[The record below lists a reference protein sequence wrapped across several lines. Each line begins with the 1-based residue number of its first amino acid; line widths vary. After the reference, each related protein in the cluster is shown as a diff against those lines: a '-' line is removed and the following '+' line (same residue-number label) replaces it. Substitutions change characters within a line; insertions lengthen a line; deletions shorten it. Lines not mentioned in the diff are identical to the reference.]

1 MESKFSNKITEIIAL
16 SREEATRLESSF
28 VAPEHLLL
36 AMFKIDGGMTTN
48 ILKTL
53 NTDISRIKITLEE
66 QVKANYTTSEP
77 VTGELPFNH
86 LANNIL
92 RLAVLE
98 ARLDGVQQVE
108 EHHMLEA
115 MLHDAAKNGVREILE
130 ENNVNYVDLKGML
143 NKKENKSSNT
153 KYQGNHE
160 YEDEFEDEF
169 EEVGTNG
176 GTIDNAQSATGT
188 STKKSVKT
196 PVLDNF
202 GVDLTQWAA
211 EGKLDPVVGRDKEI
225 IRVLEILGRRKKN
238 NPILIG
244 EPGVGKSAI
253 VEGLAQMIADKKS
266 SPVLYG
272 KRLVSLDMTGMVAGT
287 KYRGQ
292 FEERMKQ
299 LLKELENN
307 KNIILF
313 IDEIHT
319 MIGAGGAPGTMD
331 AANILK
337 PALARGTIQCIGATT
352 LDEYRNSVE
361 KDGALERRF
370 QKVIVE
376 QTTPEQTLQILHNI
390 KKRYED
396 HHHVEYSGAAIMA
409 CVKMTERYVNDR
421 QFPDKAIDALDEA
434 GSKVFISNAQMPPE
448 IHEAEEELKTVIG
461 KKNSAVSNQNFELA
475 ASYRDRQTK
484 LEKELQAMKD
494 EWNGG
499 SLKRLPVS
507 DDDVANVVSQM
518 SGIPV
523 QRIAEDESAKL
534 RGMAES
540 LKKSVVAQD
549 KAIDK
554 ISKAILRNRIGLHD
568 PGHPIGVFM
577 FLGPTGVGKTYLA
590 KKLAEQMFGSADN
603 LIRIDMSEYTE
614 SFTTSRLTGAP
625 PGYVGYEQG
634 GQLTEKVRRKPYS
647 IVLLDE
653 IEKAHGNV
661 FNMLLQVLDEGRLTD
676 GNGRLVDFRNT
687 VIIMT
692 SNAGTRQL
700 KDFSNGVGFNAARMG
715 IVANEKDKE
724 YARGIIQKALS
735 KQFAPEFLNRLD
747 EIITFDQLDLEA
759 IKKIVDIELRGLTKR
774 VEQIGYKLDVTDEA
788 KAFVAEK
795 GYDVQFGARPLKRAI
810 QSYIE
815 DYLSELIVNGNLQPG
830 QTITVDRADI
840 DAEYKQACETET
852 E

>member
-16 SREEATRLESSF
+16 SREEATRLASSS
-28 VAPEHLLL
+28 VTPEHLLL
-36 AMFKIDGGMTTN
+36 AMFKIDDGMTNN
-48 ILKTL
+48 ILRTL
-53 NTDISRIKITLEE
+53 NTDIPKIKATLEE
-66 QVKANYTTSEP
+66 QVKANYTTTEP
-77 VTGELPFNH
+77 ITGEVPFSH
-86 LANNIL
+86 LASNIL

-115 MLHDAAKNGVREILE
+115 MLHDAAKNGVREVLE
-130 ENNVNYVDLKGML
+130 ENNINYVDLKGML
-143 NKKENKSSNT
+143 NKKESTADNA
-153 KYQGNHE
+153 KYQDDN
-160 YEDEFEDEF
+160 EFEDEF

-176 GTIDNAQSATGT
+176 GSIGGSQTATNT
-188 STKKSVKT
+188 STKKSAKT

-202 GVDLTQWAA
+202 GVDLTRWAA
-211 EGKLDPVVGRDKEI
+211 EGKLDPVVGREKEI

-307 KNIILF
+307 RNIILF

-319 MIGAGGAPGTMD
+319 MIGAGSAPGTMD

-396 HHHVEYSGAAIMA
+396 HHHVEYSGDAIMA
-409 CVKMTERYVNDR
+409 CVEMTERYVNDR

-448 IHEAEEELKTVIG
+448 IQEAEDELKAVIE

-484 LEKELQAMKD
+484 LEKELQMMKD

-499 SLKRLPVS
+499 SLKRMPVS

-523 QRIAEDESAKL
+523 QRIAEDESAKH
-534 RGMAES
+534 RSMAES
-540 LKKSVVAQD
+540 L
-549 KAIDK
+549 
-554 ISKAILRNRIGLHD
+554 N
-568 PGHPIGVFM
+568 
-577 FLGPTGVGKTYLA
+577 
-590 KKLAEQMFGSADN
+590 SA
-603 LIRIDMSEYTE
+603 M
-614 SFTTSRLTGAP
+614 
-625 PGYVGYEQG
+625 
-634 GQLTEKVRRKPYS
+634 
-647 IVLLDE
+647 
-653 IEKAHGNV
+653 
-661 FNMLLQVLDEGRLTD
+661 
-676 GNGRLVDFRNT
+676 
-687 VIIMT
+687 
-692 SNAGTRQL
+692 
-700 KDFSNGVGFNAARMG
+700 
-715 IVANEKDKE
+715 
-724 YARGIIQKALS
+724 RG
-735 KQFAPEFLNRLD
+735 
-747 EIITFDQLDLEA
+747 
-759 IKKIVDIELRGLTKR
+759 
-774 VEQIGYKLDVTDEA
+774 
-788 KAFVAEK
+788 
-795 GYDVQFGARPLKRAI
+795 
-810 QSYIE
+810 
-815 DYLSELIVNGNLQPG
+815 
-830 QTITVDRADI
+830 
-840 DAEYKQACETET
+840 
-852 E
+852 